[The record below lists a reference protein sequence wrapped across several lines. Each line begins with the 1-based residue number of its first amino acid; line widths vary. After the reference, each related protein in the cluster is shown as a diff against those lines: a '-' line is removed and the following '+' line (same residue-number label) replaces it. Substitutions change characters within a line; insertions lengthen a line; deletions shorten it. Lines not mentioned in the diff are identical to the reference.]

1 MRQRAVDAVEM
12 MDRPDCD
19 PVRLERT
26 YQQFGLV
33 NRLFSGW
40 RLLYVRELRPLL
52 SADHVTTVLDIGCGG
67 GDVARLLA
75 GWSARDNLKVEI
87 TGIDPDPRAV
97 SHAAHWETP
106 LSLRFRQAA
115 SADLVREGGRYDVV
129 ISNHVLHHLQPA
141 ELAAFLA
148 DSQSL
153 ANLLCLHNDLRRN
166 LAAYGL
172 FSFAALPF
180 RGSFIRPDGL
190 VSIRRSYTTA
200 ELRTAA
206 PPGWHVRPHSPFHQ
220 VLVHR
225 PAQHSTGSS
234 DG

>member
-1 MRQRAVDAVEM
+1 MRQRSVDAVEM

-26 YQQFGLV
+26 YRQFGLV

-52 SADHVTTVLDIGCGG
+52 SADRLTTVLDIGCGG
-67 GDVARLLA
+67 GDVAQLLA
-75 GWSARDNLKVEI
+75 GWSARDNLQVEI

-97 SHAAHWETP
+97 SYAARRKTQ
-106 LSLRFRQAA
+106 SMYFRQAT

-148 DSQSL
+148 DSQNL
-153 ANLLCLHNDLRRN
+153 ANRLCLHNDLRRN
-166 LAAYGL
+166 PAAYAL
-172 FSFAALPF
+172 FSLAALPF

-190 VSIRRSYTTA
+190 VSIRRSYTPA

-206 PPGWHVRPHSPFHQ
+206 PPGWHVRPQSPFHQ

-225 PAQHSTGSS
+225 PAQHSTQARHG
-234 DG
+234 